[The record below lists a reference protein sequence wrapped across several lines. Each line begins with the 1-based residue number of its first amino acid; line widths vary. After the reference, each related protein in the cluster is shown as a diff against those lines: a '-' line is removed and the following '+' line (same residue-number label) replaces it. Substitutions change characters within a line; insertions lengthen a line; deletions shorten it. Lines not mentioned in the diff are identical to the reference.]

1 MADFLKKQKAHAAI
15 LCLFLLLLAL
25 PGALAAARFVFERP
39 STSTLPTA
47 KSWLAGTF
55 QAGFSKGFGGGF
67 PFRRQYILF
76 CDQLYYWLFKK
87 SYMENIVIGKQ
98 DWLYELDYIKDY
110 CNLMPAMS
118 ADNANNLA
126 KEIALV
132 KSLFKKRGVAFLVLI
147 SPSKASV
154 YPEYIPDEFME
165 RKTGAQ
171 RDYDIMTALFRQ
183 YGIDYV
189 DGARITRNAKMGISL
204 PLFCRGGTHWNYLGA
219 SYTVRELVN
228 EVGRLKGMRL
238 ANISWDGIR
247 VSSRPEDGDGSDRD
261 LADGLNLAMPPY
273 NYKVPYPDFKTVLPG
288 GKISRCS
295 IAMVGDSFSHIVLV
309 LLNLAHSFSSIDF
322 YYYYRRDLWTFPQ
335 DIARETEFR
344 AQAIDHRTQTIDW
357 DRDFFSKDAV
367 LLEINEAAF
376 SSPYIKAFLDD
387 AVKHLS
393 TEAPSP
399 LNHGHR
405 P

>member
-1 MADFLKKQKAHAAI
+1 D
-15 LCLFLLLLAL
+15 
-25 PGALAAARFVFERP
+25 
-39 STSTLPTA
+39 
-47 KSWLAGTF
+47 
-55 QAGFSKGFGGGF
+55 
-67 PFRRQYILF
+67 
-76 CDQLYYWLFKK
+76 
-87 SYMENIVIGKQ
+87 
-98 DWLYELDYIKDY
+98 
-110 CNLMPAMS
+110 CNFTPAMVLVK
-118 ADNANNLA
+118 ATILA
-126 KEIALV
+126 KQIVLV
-132 KSLFKKRGVAFLVLI
+132 KSLCKKRGVSFLVLI

-154 YPEYIPDEFME
+154 YPEYIPDKFMQ
-165 RKTGAQ
+165 RRTGAQ
-171 RDYDIMTALFRQ
+171 RDYDIMTALFRR

-189 DGARITRNAKMGISL
+189 DGARITLNAKKGIPL

-219 SYTVRELVN
+219 SYTVRALVN
-228 EVGRLKGMRL
+228 EVGRLKGMHL

-309 LLNLAHSFSSIDF
+309 LLNLAHSFSSMDF

-335 DIARETEFR
+335 DIARETAFR
-344 AQAIDHRTQTIDW
+344 ARDIDHRTQYIDW
-357 DRDFFSKDAV
+357 QRDFFDKDAV
-367 LLEINEAAF
+367 ILEINEAAF

-393 TEAPSP
+393 PETPSAF
-399 LNHGHR
+399 NHGHR